1 MNSGAQI
8 YLYFNASTPMAP
20 EVIAAMGLVLGGPFG
35 NPSREHWAAGPA
47 RDSAEKARKA
57 GSEAFGL
64 QGQRGGLYQR
74 RKRSKQP
81 GFDGHFLSRPLRA
94 PAHRHHASR
103 APGNPKSLPFSRKA
117 WGPESLACLSMAS
130 AGSIRMMCVMP
141 SNGRLSL
148 SPLCMRIMKS
158 VRFSR
163 FPKSVASLAST
174 ANLSTRTRRR
184 QSEKS
189 RPGSTNLV
197 WICCRWQGINFTARK
212 ASVRSIFRTG
222 PASLNPSSTAPRAN
236 WRSHGSAWKPYKS
249 FAICSGAA

>member
-20 EVIAAMGLVLGGPFG
+20 EVIAAMGLVSGRTVRESIEGALGGWTSARFG
-35 NPSREHWAAGPA
+35 GEGS
-47 RDSAEKARKA
+47 KA

-117 WGPESLACLSMAS
+117 WGPESLTCLSMAS

-174 ANLSTRTRRR
+174 AYLSTRTRRR
-184 QSEKS
+184 QSEES

-197 WICCRWQGINFTARK
+197 WIYCRWQGINFTARK

-222 PASLNPSSTAPRAN
+222 P
-236 WRSHGSAWKPYKS
+236 SA
-249 FAICSGAA
+249 